1 MLYFLIDNTSLSVYN
16 HSKNKQS
23 LALADKVKFHI
34 PLLKILNNSKKLNS
48 VIARSLDELSEKVSF
63 TNNRASIVV
72 DDSLLSHSVIIKSKK
87 YKTID
92 EQLKKEASLKW
103 GEAVPNLYFI
113 SEEKKSPKNV
123 YHSIAIHHFLREK
136 IKLNFNNFGMNII
149 YLVPLSSVL
158 TTGLKSSQFA
168 TIKNGKKFTFFTNT
182 KKGFMFFKA
191 NFSGA
196 NKSFEKIIGLLD
208 IPKIQLKE
216 LDKSS
221 LRFIFFNRLKIVEY
235 LDNFISKDVP
245 LLNFVETNRAQ
256 IIGGKNNSIK
266 KTFIPLNNN
275 FDYTNL
281 AKNVSSAIVSM
292 LFLFLIISF
301 FSDYKFLDTKERTS
315 VKNVK
320 EVQKILSVREAAL
333 SASFAVINKLEIAMS
348 GNTELNNFIVTDDV
362 FDVNN
367 QKVDFDDNISVLN
380 ESNISASY
388 NELLIKLF
396 EIDSNLKFKVF
407 DSMFDDKNAK
417 NLVLRFKNEDSALDV
432 VNEIKNFNN
441 MFLKK
446 ASFSKDKAS
455 VHLYITI
462 IEP

>member
-1 MLYFLIDNTSLSVYN
+1 
-16 HSKNKQS
+16 
-23 LALADKVKFHI
+23 
-34 PLLKILNNSKKLNS
+34 
-48 VIARSLDELSEKVSF
+48 
-63 TNNRASIVV
+63 
-72 DDSLLSHSVIIKSKK
+72 
-87 YKTID
+87 
-92 EQLKKEASLKW
+92 
-103 GEAVPNLYFI
+103 
-113 SEEKKSPKNV
+113 
-123 YHSIAIHHFLREK
+123 
-136 IKLNFNNFGMNII
+136 
-149 YLVPLSSVL
+149 
-158 TTGLKSSQFA
+158 
-168 TIKNGKKFTFFTNT
+168 
-182 KKGFMFFKA
+182 
-191 NFSGA
+191 
-196 NKSFEKIIGLLD
+196 
-208 IPKIQLKE
+208 
-216 LDKSS
+216 
-221 LRFIFFNRLKIVEY
+221 
-235 LDNFISKDVP
+235 
-245 LLNFVETNRAQ
+245 
-256 IIGGKNNSIK
+256 
-266 KTFIPLNNN
+266 
-275 FDYTNL
+275 
-281 AKNVSSAIVSM
+281 M

-432 VNEIKNFNN
+432 INEIKNFNN

-455 VHLYITI
+455 LHLYITI